1 VSDRRPPPRLL
12 LRWEALHVGVQV
24 AIVAPLSV
32 LVLWAVHI
40 VFLNQPVV
48 RGLLYG
54 VFWGVLLTGAI
65 VGASRA
71 GRARRE
77 DGDRTP

>member
-12 LRWEALHVGVQV
+12 LRWEALHIGVQIV
-24 AIVAPLSV
+24 VVAPIAV
-32 LVLWAVHI
+32 LALWALHV
-40 VFLNQPVV
+40 VFLSQPTG

-54 VFWGVLLTGAI
+54 VFWGILLTGVI

-71 GRARRE
+71 ERARRE
-77 DGDRTP
+77 HED